1 MAEEGHA
8 SRRPASAPARLL
20 TAVAASVLLT
30 GCATATDEDL
40 QAVEARL
47 DRVESALAAG
57 PDGDELTSRLVTVED
72 RLDELTASLDTDEL
86 AERTEATDAQLA
98 ELVDTLT
105 VMDEELSI
113 LSDQLDDA
121 EGELATALSDLRSV
135 VDGVR
140 GGLDEVRADN
150 DELRALII
158 TVRDRLDRCQADG
171 SC

>member
-1 MAEEGHA
+1 MTHA
-8 SRRPASAPARLL
+8 SRRVPPGPVQLL
-20 TAVAASVLLT
+20 TAIAAIVLLAA
-30 GCATATDEDL
+30 CAGAADEDL

-47 DRVESALAAG
+47 DRVESTLAAG
-57 PDGDELTSRLVTVED
+57 PDGDELATRLMTVED
-72 RLDELTASLDTDEL
+72 RLDELTAGLDPDEL
-86 AERTEATDAQLA
+86 AERTEATDTQLG

-113 LSDQLDDA
+113 LSDQLDDV
-121 EGELATALSDLRSV
+121 EGELATALSDLRTV

-140 GGLDEVRADN
+140 SGLDEVRADN
-150 DELRALII
+150 DELRALIV

>member
-1 MAEEGHA
+1 MSAAGHA
-8 SRRPASAPARLL
+8 SRQARSRPRQLL
-20 TAVAASVLLT
+20 ATVAAAAVLA
-30 GCATATDEDL
+30 GCATASEEDL

-47 DRVESALAAG
+47 DRMESALAAG
-57 PDGDELTSRLVTVED
+57 PDADELAARLVAVED
-72 RLDELTASLDTDEL
+72 RLDELTADLDPDEL
-86 AERTEATDAQLA
+86 AERTEATDTQLG

-105 VMDEELSI
+105 VLDEELAI
-113 LSDQLDDA
+113 LSEQLDDV
-121 EGELATALSDLRSV
+121 ETELATALTDLRSV

-140 GGLDEVRADN
+140 SGLDEVRADN